1 MSGGLEPASLEPSC
15 TEKTGIARMT
25 ISAVAAIADV
35 RAWRVTKRP
44 QRAIIVPSAPAVDAS
59 RRRVNGTRPLS
70 MRGPSRLRIAGSSVI
85 AAATAVTT
93 VIAAPRP
100 SLVMK
105 SSPITARAEIEIA
118 TVRPANT
125 TARPAVA
132 TAPAAASS
140 PLRPSWIPWR
150 KRVRMNRA

>member
-1 MSGGLEPASLEPSC
+1 
-15 TEKTGIARMT
+15 MT
-25 ISAVAAIADV
+25 VF
-35 RAWRVTKRP
+35 
-44 QRAIIVPSAPAVDAS
+44 SAPAVDAS
-59 RRRVNGTRPLS
+59 RTRVNGTRPLS

-85 AAATAVTT
+85 AATTAVTT

-105 SSPITARAEIEIA
+105 SRPITASAEIEIA

-132 TAPAAASS
+132 TAAAAASS

-150 KRVRMNRA
+150 NRVRMNRA

>member
-1 MSGGLEPASLEPSC
+1 
-15 TEKTGIARMT
+15 
-25 ISAVAAIADV
+25 
-35 RAWRVTKRP
+35 
-44 QRAIIVPSAPAVDAS
+44 
-59 RRRVNGTRPLS
+59 

-105 SSPITARAEIEIA
+105 SSPITASAEIEIA

-132 TAPAAASS
+132 TAAAAASS